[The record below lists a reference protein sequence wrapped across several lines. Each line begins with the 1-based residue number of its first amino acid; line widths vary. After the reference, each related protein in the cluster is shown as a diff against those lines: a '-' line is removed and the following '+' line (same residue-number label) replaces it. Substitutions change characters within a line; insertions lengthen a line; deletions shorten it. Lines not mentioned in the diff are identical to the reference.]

1 MSLLLPIFPKFSGR
15 PSPEIRASLEKKL
28 YFWDPRW
35 KGYQPCEFH
44 LIWKNLK
51 IWSFF
56 TIVFAVKH
64 KTEQ

>member
-15 PSPEIRASLEKKL
+15 PSPEIRASLEKIL
-28 YFWDPRW
+28 YFCDPRW
-35 KGYQPCEFH
+35 KGYKLCEFR

-56 TIVFAVKH
+56 GLLFAMKH